1 MMWNNHDWKI
11 QPRMLGLTLHRDGTS
26 GGGDNNPIN
35 LNSMSLNQAIALMQK
50 TFNFQGTIGPTVN
63 KDSIPQLDVI
73 TVETI
78 GSATAGEEDKMLQNI
93 SQEFGKTDIN
103 GPPINEKLTNIFQ
116 DLTYG
121 IFKVEKLEKLLNDIA
136 SPENM
141 EGLEVNKVND
151 DVWTKIAHKT
161 KTLI

>member
-11 QPRMLGLTLHRDGTS
+11 QPRMLGLTLHRDGTY

-63 KDSIPQLDVI
+63 KDSIPKLDVN
-73 TVETI
+73 TVDTI
-78 GSATAGEEDKMLQNI
+78 GSATAGEEDKMLQNV

-103 GPPINEKLTNIFQ
+103 GPRN
-116 DLTYG
+116 
-121 IFKVEKLEKLLNDIA
+121 
-136 SPENM
+136 
-141 EGLEVNKVND
+141 
-151 DVWTKIAHKT
+151 
-161 KTLI
+161 